1 MFRITA
7 GTCCRFTLAEI
18 LILAAM
24 NVETIR
30 AASAGGVHS
39 KTAAGQNESF
49 SPTLRQE
56 PNYPKTA

>member
-7 GTCCRFTLAEI
+7 ETCRRFTLAEI

-24 NVETIR
+24 NVEIR
-30 AASAGGVHS
+30 LASPGGVRS
-39 KTAAGQNESF
+39 KTAAAQNESF

-56 PNYPKTA
+56 PNYPKAA